1 MSLDELSPE
10 ELELFINESTEMVD
24 TMEELLVDLET
35 GADPEALAAIFRAAH
50 TLKGGAATAGMT
62 RMAQLTHALESLLDL
77 VRSGQRTV
85 DADIV
90 DALLEAVDVLRRCLA
105 AVEQEGTDSG
115 VEVGALARRLEL
127 LAAEGA
133 AGPEPGLEPATGPEP
148 EEAGPGQDVGATAS
162 EEPPAASPG
171 ELSSPGKPVSPGDA
185 PVDEGAGDG
194 PRPAADAG
202 DEPGGGPREW
212 AAAAREAAA
221 VGEQLWR
228 FTIGVEADAPMPVVR
243 LYQALLVLQERG
255 RVLYTEPPQAA
266 IESGETDAVR
276 LVAVVATADEPLRI
290 KEALAEVNH
299 LETVEWEDPVRV
311 SSAAPAGVSP
321 GGAAPVPGGAAPSGP
336 ASLGTAVP
344 STPAGPAAPAALS
357 AASSRKASAA
367 PGAGASGSSAP
378 PAAGTMA
385 DTIRVSVRVLDKLMN
400 LVGELVIDRTRL
412 ARLGHVELTTHEL
425 REELELVTGHLS
437 RITTD
442 LQDTIMQ
449 ARMVPLET
457 LFRKFPRMVRDLAR
471 KLDKQVRF
479 VISGEDT
486 ELDRAVIEQIGD
498 PLVHLIRN
506 AIDHGLESPD
516 ARRAAGKP
524 AEGLVQLRA
533 YHQENS
539 IYIEVSDD
547 GRGIDANAVRQAAVN
562 KGLFTQE
569 QAQQLDASEALE
581 LLFLPGFTTAG
592 QVSDVS
598 GRGVGLDV
606 VRKNIE
612 RVNGTVSLESE
623 PGRGTRW
630 TVRLPLTLAI
640 VQAMLVR
647 VQNTTFAVPLQGV
660 VEILRVDDDQLRMAN
675 GWTMI
680 HVRDQVIP
688 LVNPADVWGE
698 EFQATWQAEQS
709 NPVVV
714 LQAGSAPLALA
725 VDQVIGEQEIVI
737 KTIEGMGGQVPGI
750 SGASILGDGAV
761 ALILDVTGFAKEVR
775 RLGAHIRRDGG
786 RHDRSA

>member
-1 MSLDELSPE
+1 MSTDELSPE

-24 TMEELLVDLET
+24 TMEELLVDLE
-35 GADPEALAAIFRAAH
+35 GGGGPEAVAAIFRAAH

-62 RMAQLTHALESLLDL
+62 RMAHLTHALESLLDL
-77 VRSGQRTV
+77 VRSGQRAV

-105 AVEQEGTDSG
+105 AVEREGTDSG
-115 VEVGALARRLEL
+115 VDVGPLARRLEL
-127 LAAEGA
+127 LASGGGA
-133 AGPEPGLEPATGPEP
+133 PPAGTDAVPVATAPATAEP
-148 EEAGPGQDVGATAS
+148 DW
-162 EEPPAASPG
+162 
-171 ELSSPGKPVSPGDA
+171 A
-185 PVDEGAGDG
+185 PL
-194 PRPAADAG
+194 
-202 DEPGGGPREW
+202 
-212 AAAAREAAA
+212 AAAAAEA
-221 VGEQLWR
+221 GERLWR
-228 FTIGVEADAPMPVVR
+228 FRILVEPDAPMPVVR
-243 LYQALLVLQERG
+243 LYQSLLVLQERG
-255 RVLYTEPPQAA
+255 QVVYTEPEQSL
-266 IESGETDAVR
+266 IESGDTDATR
-276 LVAVVATADEPLRI
+276 MVAVVVTAEDPGRI
-290 KEALAEVNH
+290 VEALNEVNH
-299 LETVEWEDPVRV
+299 LQAVEFDDPLATAAAPGAATEAASHAAPNAGAAGGTAADAARGAAPVAADGPALAAKAAQV
-311 SSAAPAGVSP
+311 PPAPPASAAPAP
-321 GGAAPVPGGAAPSGP
+321 AAADGGAA
-336 ASLGTAVP
+336 
-344 STPAGPAAPAALS
+344 
-357 AASSRKASAA
+357 ASS
-367 PGAGASGSSAP
+367 ASG
-378 PAAGTMA
+378 GMA
-385 DTIRVSVRVLDKLMN
+385 DTIRVSVRVLDRLMN

-412 ARLGHVELTTHEL
+412 ARLGHVEMSVEDLK
-425 REELELVTGHLS
+425 EELELVTGHLS

-506 AIDHGLESPD
+506 ALDHGLESP
-516 ARRAAGKP
+516 AERRAAGKDP
-524 AEGLVQLRA
+524 EGLVELRA

-547 GRGIDANAVRQAAVN
+547 GRGIDADKVKQVAVA
-562 KGLFTQE
+562 KGLLTAE
-569 QAQQLDASEALE
+569 QAQQLDRAEALE
-581 LLFLPGFTTAG
+581 LLFLPGFSTAG
-592 QVSDVS
+592 RVSDVS

-606 VRKNIE
+606 VRKNIQ
-612 RVNGTVSLESE
+612 RVNGTVAVESQ

-630 TVRLPLTLAI
+630 IIRLPLTLAI
-640 VQAMLVR
+640 VQAMLVQVR
-647 VQNTTFAVPLQGV
+647 GTTFAVPLQGV
-660 VEILRVDDDQLRMAN
+660 VEILRVDERQLRMAN

-688 LVNPADVWGE
+688 LVNPGDVWGE
-698 EFQATWQAEQS
+698 AFAATWRAEQA

-750 SGASILGDGAV
+750 SGASILGDGSV

-775 RLGAHIRRDGG
+775 RLGGYIRRDGG
-786 RHDRSA
+786 RDVRSA